1 MNKTHR
7 LLTAQRYWPLPLP
20 ALLLWL
26 LAAPSYSAQ
35 APIIPPPPSITA
47 SSHLLMD
54 FDTGELLVEHNPD
67 EALPPAS
74 LTKIMTVFVTS
85 EELRAG
91 RISADDIVTVS
102 TNAWRTPGS
111 RMFIEERS
119 KVPVDDL
126 VKGVVIQSGNDASVA
141 LAEHIAG
148 SESAFADMMNQQAI
162 ALGMTLT
169 QFQNA
174 TGLPAEN
181 HYTTARDLSLLT
193 RAMIEQHPE
202 VYDYYAVRSFTH
214 NDIEQPNRN
223 RLLWRDRTVDGV
235 KTGHTEEAGYCL
247 VASAEREGMRLI
259 SVVMGTSSDE
269 ARMRESQKLLS
280 YGFRYFETQSM
291 YEADVPLKTA
301 DLWYADV
308 DTLDLGV
315 AEKVIVT
322 IPRGSYNDIE
332 AELKVRKIIEAPVT
346 QGDEL
351 GELVLRL
358 HGEVVHRAPLIAL
371 EDVPEAGIFSRGVDF
386 VVLFFKQL
394 ISGD

>member
-1 MNKTHR
+1 MKTLHR
-7 LLTAQRYWPLPLP
+7 FAFH
-20 ALLLWL
+20 WL
-26 LAAPSYSAQ
+26 LAICTLAAGPAGAAQ
-35 APIIPPPPSITA
+35 APIIPPPPTISA

-54 FDTGELLVEHNPD
+54 FDTGELLVELNAD
-67 EALPPAS
+67 EPLPPAS

-85 EELRAG
+85 EELKAG
-91 RISADDIVTVS
+91 RISLDDIVTVS

-111 RMFIEERS
+111 RMFLDERS
-119 KVPVDDL
+119 KVAVEDL
-126 VKGVVIQSGNDASVA
+126 LKGVIIQSGNDASVA

-148 SESAFADMMNQQAI
+148 SEGAFADMMNQQAMV
-162 ALGMTLT
+162 LGMAST

-174 TGLPAEN
+174 TGLPAED

-193 RAMIEQHPE
+193 RAMIQQHPE
-202 VYDYYAVRSFTH
+202 SYKYYSERSFKH

-235 KTGHTEEAGYCL
+235 KTGHTKAAGYCL
-247 VASAEREGMRLI
+247 VASAEREGMRLV
-259 SVVMGTSSDE
+259 SVVMGTNSDE

-280 YGFRYFETQSM
+280 YGFRYFETQTM
-291 YEADVPLKTA
+291 YEPDTALKAA
-301 DLWYADV
+301 DLWYAEA
-308 DTLDLGV
+308 DTVDLGV
-315 AEKVIVT
+315 AEPVIIT

-332 AELKVRKIIEAPVT
+332 AELKVRKVIEAPVAR
-346 QGDEL
+346 GAEL

-358 HGEVVHRAPLIAL
+358 HGDVVHRSPLVAL
-371 EDVPEAGIFSRGVDF
+371 EEVPEAGMFARAMDF

>member
-7 LLTAQRYWPLPLP
+7 LLIAQHLPLWV
-20 ALLLWL
+20 LLLWL
-26 LAAPSYSAQ
+26 LAAPSHGAQ

-54 FDTGELLVEHNPD
+54 YDTGELLVEHNAD

-85 EELRAG
+85 EEMRAG

-119 KVPVDDL
+119 KVRVDDL

-148 SESAFADMMNQQAI
+148 SEGAFADMMNQQAI

-259 SVVMGTSSDE
+259 SVVMGTGSDE

-280 YGFRYFETQSM
+280 FGFRYFETQSM
-291 YEADVPLKTA
+291 YEAGVPLKTA
-301 DLWYADV
+301 DLWYAEA

-315 AEKVIVT
+315 SEQVIVT

-332 AELKVRKIIEAPVT
+332 AELKVRKIIEAPVA

-358 HGEVVHRAPLIAL
+358 HGEVVHRAPLMAL
-371 EDVPEAGIFSRGVDF
+371 EDIPEAGIFTRGIDF